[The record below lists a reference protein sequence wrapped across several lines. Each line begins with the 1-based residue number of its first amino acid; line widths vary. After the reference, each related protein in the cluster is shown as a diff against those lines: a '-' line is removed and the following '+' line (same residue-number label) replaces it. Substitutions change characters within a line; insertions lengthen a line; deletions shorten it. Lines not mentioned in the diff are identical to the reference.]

1 MIAGHVHN
9 QRKAGEEKSSREIK
23 KSVASFV
30 DKMDGQNTEW
40 ISAQSTDKHENRG
53 VTFEISLDGGY
64 TVKFSFDFHVVDER
78 DM

>member
-1 MIAGHVHN
+1 
-9 QRKAGEEKSSREIK
+9 
-23 KSVASFV
+23 
-30 DKMDGQNTEW
+30 MDGQNTEW

-53 VTFEISLDGGY
+53 VTFEISVDGRY